1 MGCRIE
7 DISQLPEWAQRQ
19 ALAQI
24 AQRRAQAPPVEMEG
38 KRHGTPREASLAVL
52 NSPEKARVGKYRN
65 RHTERVMPG
74 GKTRVFDSQAEA
86 RRYDQLAL
94 MLAAGEIAELR
105 MQEQFTLQEAYIDER
120 GNRVGAVRYVAD
132 FTYRPVLEGGKKG
145 EKVVEDVKRPATRTD
160 KYKIKKKLLRERF
173 GIDIREVDA

>member
-7 DISQLPEWAQRQ
+7 DLSQLPEWAQRQ

-24 AQRRAQAPPVEMEG
+24 VQRRAQALPAKPEG
-38 KRHGTPREASLAVL
+38 KAHGELRKRAPGAL
-52 NSPEKARVGKYRN
+52 NSQEKAGGSKYRN
-65 RHTERVMPG
+65 KPAARAMPG

-94 MLAAGEIAELR
+94 MLAAGEIADLR

-132 FTYRPVLEGGKKG
+132 FTYRPVLEDGKKG
-145 EKVVEDVKRPATRTD
+145 EKIVEDVKRPATRTD